1 MTGTLALVLESVE
14 NVSVRTFRFFITG
27 RAWSLF
33 TTRDTRRFA
42 TAATDARGVSDAR
55 HGRGARLDT
64 RTHHPALK
72 TRTFASACTIL
83 RGNAARS
90 RIADPSRTRRSRTNR
105 SNRQSGSNSAR
116 GVFAALPAPLRGDD
130 AASKRPFGRAR
141 RPRDLV

>member
-1 MTGTLALVLESVE
+1 MLGT
-14 NVSVRTFRFFITG
+14 FQFFSTG
-27 RAWSLF
+27 RACSFF

-64 RTHHPALK
+64 RTHNHALK
-72 TRTFASACTIL
+72 PRVSNSACTNL
-83 RGNAARS
+83 RGNAERS
-90 RIADPSRTRRSRTNR
+90 RIAEPSRTRRSRTNR
-105 SNRQSGSNSAR
+105 SNLQSGSNSAR